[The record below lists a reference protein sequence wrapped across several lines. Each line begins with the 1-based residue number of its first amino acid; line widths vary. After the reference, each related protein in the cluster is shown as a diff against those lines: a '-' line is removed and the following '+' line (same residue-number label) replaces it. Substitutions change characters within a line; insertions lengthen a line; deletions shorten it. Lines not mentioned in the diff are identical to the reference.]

1 MKAAMSLRSAGLYRR
16 LAADAGSL
24 GLAAGAAWP
33 RPVTEAQLAGL
44 PGAAQRYL
52 RFTGV
57 AGRPADWSFL
67 AHLTGKFRLRPGL
80 PWMRCQAWQYN
91 NGLSVAR
98 LFHMRIDAAGVL
110 PMTGRD
116 AYADGRGR
124 LLAKLA
130 GLVTVAD
137 SAGPETDLS
146 ELVTY
151 LNDAV
156 FWAPS
161 MLLVPAVRWAA
172 VDDRSFDITLEDS
185 GHQVTARVFVDGRGA
200 PVDFSTE
207 DRWATLP
214 GGLARLRWSTPVRG
228 WTQVNGRWQPTRGA
242 AIWHMPEGPFCY
254 AVFRFPPGAVS
265 YNVPP
270 DRLGA
275 AAQLS
280 TPARLAGAAR
290 GVRNWGATT
299 EEQGAELP
307 GDELVPG
314 KATVTTR
321 AVSIDAPAGEV
332 WRWLVQIGQDR
343 GGMYSY
349 DWLENIAGLHIHS
362 TGEIREEWQH
372 LAPGDQVRLVP
383 KGWLRLPEGLALPV
397 ARVEPGRAIVLR
409 EQPPQQPWDAVWSF
423 HVLPLGPDRCRLVS
437 RARSAPARGAARLA
451 APVME
456 PVTLLMTRKM
466 LLGIKQRAEASGGS
480 HG

>member
-1 MKAAMSLRSAGLYRR
+1 MMAATSLRSAGLFRR
-16 LAADAGSL
+16 LAADAGAL
-24 GLAAGAAWP
+24 GLATGAAWP
-33 RPVTEAQLAGL
+33 PQVTEAQLAGL

-52 RFTGV
+52 RFMGV
-57 AGRPADWSFL
+57 VGRPADWSFL
-67 AHLTGKFRLRPGL
+67 AHLTGKFRLRPGV

-110 PMTGRD
+110 PMHGRD

-161 MLLVPAVRWAA
+161 MLLVPAVRWVAA
-172 VDDRSFDITLEDS
+172 DDRCFDITLEDS
-185 GHQVTARVFVDGRGA
+185 GHQVTARVFLDERGA

-214 GGLARLRWSTPVRG
+214 GGLARMRWSTPVRG
-228 WTQVNGRWQPTRGA
+228 WTEVNGRWQATRGA
-242 AIWHMPEGPFCY
+242 AIWHMPDGPFCY

-270 DRLGA
+270 DRLSA
-275 AAQLS
+275 AVQPS

-290 GVRNWGATT
+290 GVRNWGAT
-299 EEQGAELP
+299 E
-307 GDELVPG
+307 
-314 KATVTTR
+314 
-321 AVSIDAPAGEV
+321 DAPRHQAARGSSRRKPWQRSSVRPSSPPCRASAPPVGE
-332 WRWLVQIGQDR
+332 
-343 GGMYSY
+343 
-349 DWLENIAGLHIHS
+349 
-362 TGEIREEWQH
+362 
-372 LAPGDQVRLVP
+372 
-383 KGWLRLPEGLALPV
+383 
-397 ARVEPGRAIVLR
+397 AR
-409 EQPPQQPWDAVWSF
+409 
-423 HVLPLGPDRCRLVS
+423 S
-437 RARSAPARGAARLA
+437 RAG
-451 APVME
+451 
-456 PVTLLMTRKM
+456 
-466 LLGIKQRAEASGGS
+466 
-480 HG
+480 